1 MVYTGHGKDRRR
13 HWDVIGIWTWTWR
26 IYQMFTKQ
34 NPESQDEVFCYH
46 GCAVKKMVFDV
57 SWIGTHGN

>member
-1 MVYTGHGKDRRR
+1 MVYTGHGRIDG
-13 HWDVIGIWTWTWR
+13 VIGMSLGSGPGLGGYTKC
-26 IYQMFTKQ
+26 FTKQ